1 MTVLRMTA
9 SSNPVTKLLA
19 DWKSGDPD
27 ALDRLAPLV
36 YQELRR
42 LAESYLRNEH
52 AAQTLQPTA
61 LVHDLYLRLIG
72 SEQPDWDSRAHFF
85 GIAAHRMRQILVEHA
100 RQRNAAKRGAGAE
113 QITLD
118 EMVCFAPERSAD
130 VVALDEALSCLST
143 FDERKCK
150 VIELRYFAGLSIEEV
165 GAALDISVATVG
177 REQRL
182 AEAWLKKYMTDGSK

>member
-1 MTVLRMTA
+1 MSVA
-9 SSNPVTKLLA
+9 ADQVTKLLL
-19 DWKSGDPD
+19 DWKSGD
-27 ALDRLAPLV
+27 AEAFDRLAPLV

-42 LAESYLRNEH
+42 LADSYLRNER

-72 SEQPDWDSRAHFF
+72 GEQPDWDSRAHFF

-100 RQRNAAKRGAGAE
+100 RQRHASKRGGGAE
-113 QITLD
+113 VVTLD
-118 EMVCFAPERSAD
+118 EMVCFAPQRSSD
-130 VVALDEALSCLST
+130 VIALDDALNSLAT

-150 VIELRYFAGLSIEEV
+150 VIELRYFAGLSIAEV
-165 GAALDISVATVG
+165 AQALKISVATVG

-182 AEAWLKKYMTDGSK
+182 AEAWLKRYMTDGTKK

>member
-1 MTVLRMTA
+1 MA
-9 SSNPVTKLLA
+9 AGPNQVTKLLA
-19 DWKSGDPD
+19 DWKRGDPE

-72 SEQPDWDSRAHFF
+72 SEQPDWNSRAHFF
-85 GIAAHRMRQILVEHA
+85 GVAAHRMRQILVEHA
-100 RQRNAAKRGAGAE
+100 RQRNAAKRGAGAH
-113 QITLD
+113 QTTLD
-118 EMVCFAPERSAD
+118 EMICFAPERSAD
-130 VVALDEALSCLST
+130 VLALDDAMNCLAT

-150 VIELRYFAGLSIEEV
+150 VIELRYFAGFSVQEV
-165 GAALDISVATVG
+165 ADALEISVATVG

-182 AEAWLKKYMTDGSK
+182 AEAWLKRYMTDNAK

>member
-1 MTVLRMTA
+1 MSVAADL
-9 SSNPVTKLLA
+9 VTKLLH
-19 DWKSGDPD
+19 DWKSGD
-27 ALDRLAPLV
+27 AEAFDRLAPLV

-42 LAESYLRNEH
+42 LADSYLRNER

-72 SEQPDWDSRAHFF
+72 GEQPDWDSRAHFF

-100 RQRNAAKRGAGAE
+100 RQRHASKRGGGAE
-113 QITLD
+113 VVTLD
-118 EMVCFAPERSAD
+118 EMVCFAPQRSSD
-130 VVALDEALSCLST
+130 VIALDDALNSLAT

-150 VIELRYFAGLSIEEV
+150 VIELRYFAGLSIAEV
-165 GAALDISVATVG
+165 AQALKISVATVG

-182 AEAWLKKYMTDGSK
+182 AEAWLKRYMTDGTKK

>member
-1 MTVLRMTA
+1 MSA
-9 SSNPVTKLLA
+9 SPNQVTKLLA
-19 DWKSGDPD
+19 DWKSGDPE

-42 LAESYLRNEH
+42 LAESYLRNES
-52 AAQTLQPTA
+52 AAKTLQPTA
-61 LVHDLYLRLIG
+61 LVHDLYIRLMAG
-72 SEQPDWDSRAHFF
+72 EQPDWNSRAHFF

-100 RQRNAAKRGAGAE
+100 RQRKAAKRGAGAE
-113 QITLD
+113 QVTLD

-130 VVALDEALSCLST
+130 VVALDDALNSLAT

-165 GAALDISVATVG
+165 AEALEISVATVG